1 MAGIFSRQPS
11 LDDRRPRRV
20 ELISHDG
27 RPKLKCDRNPRG
39 ADRKTGDARAQASLR
54 ANATG
59 LRGVG
64 ENHAD
69 FQSARLSN
77 PQDMEPKSA
86 ERPHAE
92 NFSAAI
98 DGS

>member
-1 MAGIFSRQPS
+1 MR
-11 LDDRRPRRV
+11 
-20 ELISHDG
+20 
-27 RPKLKCDRNPRG
+27 
-39 ADRKTGDARAQASLR
+39 
-54 ANATG
+54 
-59 LRGVG
+59 LRGVS
-64 ENHAD
+64 ENHAG

-86 ERPHAE
+86 ERPDAE

>member
-1 MAGIFSRQPS
+1 
-11 LDDRRPRRV
+11 
-20 ELISHDG
+20 
-27 RPKLKCDRNPRG
+27 
-39 ADRKTGDARAQASLR
+39 
-54 ANATG
+54 
-59 LRGVG
+59 VG

>member
-1 MAGIFSRQPS
+1 
-11 LDDRRPRRV
+11 
-20 ELISHDG
+20 
-27 RPKLKCDRNPRG
+27 
-39 ADRKTGDARAQASLR
+39 
-54 ANATG
+54 
-59 LRGVG
+59 VG

-86 ERPHAE
+86 ERPAE